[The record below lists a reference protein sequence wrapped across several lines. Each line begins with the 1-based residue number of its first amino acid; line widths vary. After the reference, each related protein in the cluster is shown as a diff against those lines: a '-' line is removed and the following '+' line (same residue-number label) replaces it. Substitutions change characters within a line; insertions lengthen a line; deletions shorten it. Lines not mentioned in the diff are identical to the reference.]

1 MATGRGEGR
10 VAASSSILSPIKAY
24 AVPLFLFA
32 LAIFYQLFVLPRFF
46 PPSHYDVLGIERHSS
61 IEEVKDAYEKLSS
74 KWNSGIEVP
83 SAVDFIEIQYAY
95 ELLTNSL
102 WKRDYN
108 IFGIDE
114 QLHVLDKFKEQY
126 AGESFS
132 HVGLPLLEATSSDSG
147 DHDLTVITSKD
158 FGSMFSNSKPWACS
172 GIFTWEQPLCSI
184 LQFLEKGI
192 FTWEQPLCSI
202 LQFLEKGIFTWEQPL
217 CSILQFLEKGIFT
230 WEQPLC
236 SILQFLEKA
245 SLLEGVANTGMVELG
260 DVQLAASLAERM
272 PTGHFFFRNGM
283 TEISPS
289 TQLLIGL
296 QLSYL
301 VYLGFCV
308 IPKRHW

>member
-32 LAIFYQLFVLPRFF
+32 LAIFYQLVVLPRSF

-132 HVGLPLLEATSSDSG
+132 HIGLPLLEATSSVHS
-147 DHDLTVITSKD
+147 
-158 FGSMFSNSKPWACS
+158 
-172 GIFTWEQPLCSI
+172 
-184 LQFLEKGI
+184 
-192 FTWEQPLCSI
+192 
-202 LQFLEKGIFTWEQPL
+202 
-217 CSILQFLEKGIFT
+217 
-230 WEQPLC
+230 
-236 SILQFLEKA
+236 A
-245 SLLEGVANTGMVELG
+245 SLLEGVANAGMVELG

-272 PTGHFFFRNGM
+272 PTGHFFFRNGLPSLVAFPPGFK
-283 TEISPS
+283 ISDC
-289 TQLLIGL
+289 LIKYDGD
-296 QLSYL
+296 LSIDA
-301 VYLGFCV
+301 VTDWFATVVLGFPRILC
-308 IPKRHW
+308 HS